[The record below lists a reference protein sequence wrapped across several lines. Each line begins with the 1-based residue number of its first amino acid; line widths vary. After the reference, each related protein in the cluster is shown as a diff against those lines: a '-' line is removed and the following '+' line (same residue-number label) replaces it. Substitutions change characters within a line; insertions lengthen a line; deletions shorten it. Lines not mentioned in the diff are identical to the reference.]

1 MGSRIHQLR
10 NCQRWSSRCDGGR
23 YSQQGGIPM
32 DRLYY
37 GLSHVGNRGRNARD
51 EGVEGVGGGGE
62 VAGMKADVGS
72 CDDGSRAE
80 PQRPL
85 TLTRVRAVLL
95 ERCLPTTK
103 ALRTADE
110 HLELHH
116 CAISPASCTS
126 TPAPCRQRRKSPS
139 TPSPVRRRASSTRIH
154 DPPANRSLQTSRTP
168 PTMRS
173 PTTSTPSNSSRSTR
187 RRMYD

>member
-1 MGSRIHQLR
+1 V
-10 NCQRWSSRCDGGR
+10 
-23 YSQQGGIPM
+23 

-37 GLSHVGNRGRNARD
+37 GFGHSGGRGHNARD
-51 EGVEGVGGGGE
+51 EGVAGVEGAGGGE
-62 VAGMKADVGS
+62 VAEGKANVGS

-116 CAISPASCTS
+116 CTISPASCTS
-126 TPAPCRQRRKSPS
+126 TRPSCRRRRKSPS
-139 TPSPVRRRASSTRIH
+139 TLSPVSRHASTTH
-154 DPPANRSLQTSRTP
+154 HPPANHSSQTSRTP

-173 PTTSTPSNSSRSTR
+173 PTTSTPSSSSRSTHR
-187 RRMYD
+187 QMSD